1 MPAQWR
7 SNNSDPT
14 LRTAVAPPVCPDAV
28 SFARDRLHFFPD
40 PIQEQLLLCNSHQVI
55 LNCSRQWGKSTLTA
69 VRAVWEA
76 VSQPASFVLVASP
89 SERQSGEFVR
99 KTSTFAARLGL
110 KTRGDGLNRHS
121 LVLPNGS
128 RIVAIPASEETI
140 RGFSAVSLLI
150 IDEAAR
156 VSDEL
161 YDALLPML
169 ATSNGRLWLLSTPWG
184 KEGFFYDEW
193 TAGGPE
199 WHRVIAK
206 APDCPR
212 ISPEFIERM
221 RRTRPDNKFRR
232 EYLCEFMTAENR
244 LFDRDIVE
252 AMFVD
257 DEEAWTL

>member
-1 MPAQWR
+1 VSTWTD
-7 SNNSDPT
+7 SGTDNPT
-14 LRTAVAPPVCPDAV
+14 TETTSQHLCPDAA
-28 SFARDRLHFFPD
+28 SFARTRLDFYPD
-40 PIQEQLLLCNSHQVI
+40 EIQEQLLLTPHRHVI

-69 VRAVWEA
+69 VRALWEA
-76 VSQPASFVLVASP
+76 ESLPGSLTLVASR
-89 SERQSGEFVR
+89 SERQSGEFLR
-99 KTSTFAARLGL
+99 KAAHFAKKFNY

-161 YDALLPML
+161 YDSLLPML

-206 APDCPR
+206 APECPR
-212 ISPEFIERM
+212 ISPEFLERM